1 MSRRAAFAGAA
12 LALGALPLLAEPG
25 SAAIVEI
32 HSPLDPECCSNS
44 DGSMLQSD
52 PAGGRVTVDRV
63 WSDGAE
69 ETGDRLG
76 PDAFALK
83 EIGGSA
89 GNFDAVSSV
98 ATPEPSILTRLL
110 LIFADL
116 RSTVFR
122 SPAAGP

>member
-1 MSRRAAFAGAA
+1 MSRRAAIAGAV
-12 LALGALPLLAEPG
+12 LALGALPLLAQPG

-44 DGSMLQSD
+44 GGSMQQRD

-63 WSDGAE
+63 WSDGPE
-69 ETGDRLG
+69 ETGDRLR

-98 ATPEPSILTRLL
+98 ATPKPLVLSRLL
-110 LIFADL
+110 MIFADL
-116 RSTVFR
+116 RNTVFR